1 MNQVIYLAFAVAA
14 LFGFWKLTR
23 YFWLKRYYRLQGVKD
38 VEVTIARLL
47 HESAGLPIID
57 VREQS
62 EYDDAHI
69 QGVPLIPL
77 GSLEARAAELQQFK
91 DQELLIICRG
101 GVRSAKAC
109 LILEKLGFSKPLNI
123 AGGMNDWKRHGLPYV
138 PGSAS
143 A

>member
-1 MNQVIYLAFAVAA
+1 MIQLLSFAVAAVA

-23 YFWLKRYYRLQGVKD
+23 YFWLKRYYRFQGVKD
-38 VEVTIARLL
+38 VEVSIAKLL
-47 HESAGLPIID
+47 HEGAGLPIID

-77 GSLEARAAELQQFK
+77 GKLEVRAPELQQFK
-91 DQELLIICRG
+91 DRELLIICRG

-109 LILEKLGFSKPLNI
+109 LILERLGFSKPLNI
-123 AGGMNDWKRHGLPYV
+123 AGGMNDWKKHGLPYV
-138 PGSAS
+138 PRSAS